1 MKDIWILYS
10 LIMLYSSASKY
21 AVRALSYMTSRED
34 RKVFTVEEIAMGAA
48 VPKPYLSKI
57 LKQLVAGKIL
67 RSNKGP
73 GGGYQFARDSSQIS
87 LYDIK
92 VTIDGITEFVD
103 CALGL
108 DSCNDL
114 VPCPAHFMWKELRAA
129 TKQALQMT
137 TLPAAHKIMQEK
149 AQHPAGAK
157 KTAFKK
163 KIS

>member
-1 MKDIWILYS
+1 MYYS

-21 AVRALSYMTSRED
+21 AVLALSYMTSREEK
-34 RKVFTVEEIAMGAA
+34 KVFTVEEIATGAN

-73 GGGYQFARDSSQIS
+73 GGGYQFAKSVDAIS

-108 DSCNDL
+108 DSCNDAA
-114 VPCPAHFMWKELRAA
+114 PCPAHFIWKDLRAA
-129 TKQALQMT
+129 TTRALQTT
-137 TLPAAHKIMQEK
+137 TLPAAHKIMLEK
-149 AQHPAGAK
+149 AQHPGGAK
-157 KTAFKK
+157 KLAFKK
-163 KIS
+163 KV